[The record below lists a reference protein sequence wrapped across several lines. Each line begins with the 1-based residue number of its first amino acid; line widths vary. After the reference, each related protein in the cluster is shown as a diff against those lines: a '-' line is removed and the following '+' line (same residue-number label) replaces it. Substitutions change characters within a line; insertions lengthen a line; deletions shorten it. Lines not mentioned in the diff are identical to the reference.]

1 VIIYFATGNLFV
13 AVGTHALMDA
23 YMLIPHD
30 SFRFADDFDFVYLG
44 LGLLAAILWRFVWP
58 GVTPAYAN
66 EI

>member
-44 LGLLAAILWRFVWP
+44 LGLLAAILWRFV
-58 GVTPAYAN
+58 
-66 EI
+66 